1 MTGKRITHAGK
12 VGGGVTAGRHD
23 QLMAITHPSR
33 AYDGGGERLYLV
45 SPTGRKIMLRTDD
58 LPPGHP
64 YTLVQL
70 ALLPIRAALGFLVLA
85 CSAYLVLFVAAKA
98 FPSPQGLPN
107 DPTRLFG
114 WVGEVLAATRDGIGH
129 VAALGGTPTPL
140 TAAIAGVSALVGGS
154 ALRTIPRLLSRP
166 HIDRD
171 LIRAENI
178 AIDDLSSTR
187 EPLDDPTTPARDRAR
202 RISGVQDAVAQLDAE
217 WLAYEQDLEAYYL
230 TKPVLRD
237 LGVAETAAY
246 RSALYDLRNLAEMLS
261 DSSTGPELDAAE
273 RAADAALLAWGAAND
288 HARAVGVSD
297 RSPTERAAL
306 RRLHALV
313 GQLADPSTP
322 KVMWSSLVDAI
333 SREMGKLSTVPTS
346 WDHLSRV
353 PALEY
358 RNPAAIESLHQ

>member
-1 MTGKRITHAGK
+1 
-12 VGGGVTAGRHD
+12 
-23 QLMAITHPSR
+23 MAITNHPR
-33 AYDGGGERLYLV
+33 AFDGAGQRRYLV
-45 SPTGRKIMLRTDD
+45 TPAGRKVWFRVRSDD
-58 LPPGHP
+58 PLPGGP
-64 YTLVQL
+64 YTLIQL
-70 ALLPIRAALGFLVLA
+70 AVLPVRAALRVLMLA
-85 CSAYLVLFVAAKA
+85 CAAYLVLFVCARPFPTDQSIADGPARVLAAK
-98 FPSPQGLPN
+98 
-107 DPTRLFG
+107 
-114 WVGEVLAATRDGIGH
+114 VGEVFAQMRDGVGYF
-129 VAALGGTPTPL
+129 AALGGTPSPL
-140 TAAIAGVSALVGGS
+140 TAVIVGVGALAGGS
-154 ALRTIPRLLSRP
+154 VLKSVSLSLAASR
-166 HIDRD
+166 IRSRMDRD
-171 LIRAENI
+171 LMRAENV
-178 AIDDLSSTR
+178 AISARLSSAR
-187 EPLDDPTTPARDRAR
+187 ERLDDGAAVAARDRAR
-202 RISGVQDAVAQLDAE
+202 RISGVHDAVAQLDAE

-273 RAADAALLAWGAAND
+273 RAAEAALLAWGAAND
-288 HARAVGVSD
+288 HAFAVGVSD

-358 RNPAAIESLHQ
+358 RNPAAIESPDQ

>member
-1 MTGKRITHAGK
+1 LRSDDPLP
-12 VGGGVTAGRHD
+12 GG
-23 QLMAITHPSR
+23 
-33 AYDGGGERLYLV
+33 
-45 SPTGRKIMLRTDD
+45 
-58 LPPGHP
+58 P
-64 YTLVQL
+64 YTLIRL
-70 ALLPIRAALGFLVLA
+70 AVLPVRAALGVLVLA
-85 CSAYLVLFVAAKA
+85 CSAYLVLFVAAKP
-98 FPSPQGLPN
+98 FSTDQGRVGDPN
-107 DPTRLFG
+107 PVIVWWGDLFA
-114 WVGEVLAATRDGIGH
+114 ELRDACGH
-129 VAALGGTPTPL
+129 LAALGGTPTPL
-140 TAAIAGVSALVGGS
+140 TAAAVGVGALVGGS
-154 ALRTIPRLLSRP
+154 VLKTVSLSLAASR
-166 HIDRD
+166 IKARMDRD
-171 LIRAENI
+171 LIRADNV
-178 AIDDLSSTR
+178 ATGVRLSSVR
-187 EPLDDPTTPARDRAR
+187 ERLDDHAAPARDRAR
-202 RISGVQDAVAQLDAE
+202 RITGVQDAVAQLDAE
-217 WLAYEQDLEAYYL
+217 WLAYEHDLEAYYL

-246 RSALYDLRNLAEMLS
+246 RTALYELRNLAEMLS

-322 KVMWSSLVDAI
+322 KVMWASLVDAI

-358 RNPAAIESLHQ
+358 RNLAAIESPDQ